1 MFQPQSYK
9 NSSTKRPIKWFN
21 DKISDN
27 HDKKD
32 TVDELMLDLLADM
45 T

>member
-9 NSSTKRPIKWFN
+9 ISSTKRAIKWFN